1 MNRTGWL
8 LLPLLCLLLGACGG
22 LRLPN
27 PQLYAQACPP
37 VRESGPEMAGDNLFF
52 VSMAMRDCRK
62 GMLGYAGFREKSTT
76 YGQAVH
82 QASSKPGKAEFTT
95 GQFTHA
101 AWLDLLSK
109 RVNAPGNGGRLLV
122 FIHGYNNDFEEAL
135 EAAWKVSR
143 LYYAGVPAVV
153 VRWPSLAKVSG
164 YVADE
169 DSVVWAQAEMNR
181 TLTELASISA
191 DVTVVAH
198 SMGSRAA
205 IAGVEHLDQTFPGLA
220 GRVRRIALA
229 SPDFDR
235 DTAMR
240 EGGALDRLLAFQRKV
255 VIYTSRRDDPLKLS
269 RVAHGYARLGS
280 SNCSYDVSYA
290 RQRIGKDGWCHLARP
305 TPDLA
310 MVETSLAASDGLH
323 HSDYIDSCAVRLDLA
338 TFLRGGNTGQFRRKI
353 TGDDGTVG
361 YQIDPALVAASG
373 LCPDGG
379 S

>member
-1 MNRTGWL
+1 MNRIGWL
-8 LLPLLCLLLGACGG
+8 LLPLLCLLGGCGG
-22 LRLPN
+22 LKLPN
-27 PQLYAQACPP
+27 PQLYAEACPP
-37 VRESGPEMAGDNLFF
+37 VRNGGPEMAGDNLFF
-52 VSMAMRDCRK
+52 VSMALRDCRK
-62 GMLGYAGFREKSTT
+62 GVLDYAGFRERDTT

-82 QASSKPGKAEFTT
+82 QAPLTRGAREFAT

-122 FIHGYNNDFEEAL
+122 FIHGYNNDFDEAL
-135 EAAWKVSR
+135 DAAWKVSR

-153 VRWPSLAKVSG
+153 LRWPSRAKVQG

-181 TLTELASISA
+181 TLTELASISPQ
-191 DVTVVAH
+191 VTVVAH

-205 IAGVEHLDQTFPGLA
+205 IAGIEHLNQAFPGLA
-220 GRVRRIALA
+220 GHVRRVVLA

-240 EGGALDRLLAFQRKV
+240 EGGALDRLLAFDRKV
-255 VIYTSRRDDPLKLS
+255 VIYASRKDDPLKLS

-280 SNCSYDVSYA
+280 SNCTYDVSYA
-290 RQRIGKDGWCHLARP
+290 RQQLGDDGWCHLTRP
-305 TPDLA
+305 NPDLA
-310 MVETSLAASDGLH
+310 IVETSLAASDGLR
-323 HSDYIDSCAVRLDLA
+323 HSDYIDSCAVRVDLA
-338 TFLRGGNTGQFRRKI
+338 AFLRGEDPGKFRRKL
-353 TGDDGTVG
+353 TGENGTVG
-361 YQIDPALVAASG
+361 YQIDPDLVAASG

-379 S
+379 D